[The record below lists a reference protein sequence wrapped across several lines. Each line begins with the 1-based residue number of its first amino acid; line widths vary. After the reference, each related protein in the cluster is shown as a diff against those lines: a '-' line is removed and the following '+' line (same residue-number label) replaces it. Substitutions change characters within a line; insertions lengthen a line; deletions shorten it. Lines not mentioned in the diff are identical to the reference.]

1 MNTDSKK
8 ILLKTLLPVLI
19 GIGVIAWL
27 FGSEFSLD
35 QFRRIPMTSSVLW
48 SLLLA
53 VLMVVGREVG
63 MIWRWRVLTDR
74 DLSTMSCFRVTML
87 CEFTSAVTPTTAGGS
102 ALSMVFLSREG
113 INLGRSTTITLTTLM
128 LDELF
133 AVVACPIIFLCVP
146 VAEIFGFSNDPFNS
160 GIATAFWLVYAGI
173 CVVTVFLFLG
183 ALVMPHRI
191 AGFLKWVTSFG
202 LLKRWHV
209 KAIETGDNMVVAG
222 DELRHKP
229 IKWWTEAFGA
239 TAMSW
244 ICRYLVVNALFLAI
258 VSSAPQVIVFA
269 RQFVVWTLLTVSPT
283 PGGSGIS
290 EWLFTNYY
298 GDLIGDVSMA
308 LVLAVLWRIFTYY
321 IYLIVGVCV
330 LPRWMQSRN
339 GNKQV

>member
-1 MNTDSKK
+1 MDSSGKN

-19 GIGVIAWL
+19 GVGVVVWL
-27 FGSEFSLD
+27 FGSEFSVE
-35 QFRRIPMTSSVLW
+35 QFKRIPLTSTLVW

-53 VLMVVGREVG
+53 TLMVVGREAG
-63 MIWRWRVLTDR
+63 MMWRWRVLTDR
-74 DLSTMSCFRVTML
+74 DLSMASCFRVTML
-87 CEFTSAVTPTTAGGS
+87 CEFTSAITPTTAGGS

-146 VAEIFGFSNDPFNS
+146 VKEIFGFSQDVFNS
-160 GIATAFWLVYAGI
+160 GVATAFWLVYAGI
-173 CVVTVFLFLG
+173 CLVTLFLFLG

-191 AGFLKWVTSFG
+191 ASFLNRVTRVKI
-202 LLKRWHV
+202 LRRWHD
-209 KAIETGDNMVVAG
+209 KAHEMGDNMVVAG
-222 DELRHKP
+222 KQLRHKP
-229 IKWWTEAFGA
+229 LRWWSEAFGA
-239 TAMSW
+239 TALSW

-258 VSSAPQVIVFA
+258 ASSAPQLIVFA

-308 LVLAVLWRIFTYY
+308 LVIAVLWRIFTYY

-330 LPRWMQSRN
+330 LPRWLRRRA
-339 GNKQV
+339 